1 MTFVPTADITPSA
14 AVFSDSVFYT
24 VNRSLTRSYS
34 SIAHLKIAFSSYTVT
49 STSSPG
55 FGFDMNITY
64 NTDPMTQVSFTF
76 FNNNYTLYSSLGVNF
91 IIICNGFNSIVNVAS
106 FVMPVWN
113 INYTTAIALP
123 ALADR

>member
-14 AVFSDSVFYT
+14 SLFSDSVFYT
-24 VNRSLTRSYS
+24 ISRSLTNSYS
-34 SIAHLKIAFSSYTVT
+34 SIAFLKIAFSSYTVT
-49 STSSPG
+49 SAASPG

-64 NTDPMTQVSFTF
+64 NADPMTQVSFTF
-76 FNNNYTLYSSLGVNF
+76 YSNNYTRYSSLGVNF

-113 INYTTAIALP
+113 TNYTTAIALP
-123 ALADR
+123 ALANR